1 MLDAAFIKA
10 FDKQGLTLVVSPRQN
25 CIDYAPR
32 EKWREALNS
41 QLLMNAACLKSN
53 FSSRRRARYSCFVTG
68 GGWIFWVEGLQI
80 KERGEAKWTMLTIR
94 HIDSAKDHWN
104 NDHDPEVRGN
114 MMFVMHRDII
124 TPVWAGGAADNHSN
138 LARHHLPTS

>member
-94 HIDSAKDHWN
+94 HIDSAKYK
-104 NDHDPEVRGN
+104 
-114 MMFVMHRDII
+114 II
-124 TPVWAGGAADNHSN
+124 EITIII
-138 LARHHLPTS
+138 LR